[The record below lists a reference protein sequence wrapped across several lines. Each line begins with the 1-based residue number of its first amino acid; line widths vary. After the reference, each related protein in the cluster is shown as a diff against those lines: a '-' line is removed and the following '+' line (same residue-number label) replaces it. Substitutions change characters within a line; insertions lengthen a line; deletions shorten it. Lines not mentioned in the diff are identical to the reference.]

1 MTEDQFKSATK
12 SDMLIENFMLRI
24 QILDEVCGLTGW
36 VPLLDGACD
45 SLGINSLAPFFYD
58 VYSDSLTSD

>member
-12 SDMLIENFMLRI
+12 SDMLIENCMLRI
-24 QILDEVCGLTGW
+24 QIFDEVCGLTGW

-45 SLGINSLAPFFYD
+45 PLGINSLAPFFYD
-58 VYSDSLTSD
+58 VYSDSLK